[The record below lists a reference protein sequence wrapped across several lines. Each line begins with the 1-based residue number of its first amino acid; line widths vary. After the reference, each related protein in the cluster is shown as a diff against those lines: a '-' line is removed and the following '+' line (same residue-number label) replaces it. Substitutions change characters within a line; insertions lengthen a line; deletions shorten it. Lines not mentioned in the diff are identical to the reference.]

1 MGGLSLNGNNL
12 RNRKQS
18 RMLIHSAFG
27 HSPQKEKK
35 ILLVLTEEDI
45 FCACQILYT
54 DYNKRGDAKMYV
66 KDVVNQDYRK
76 WKRGDC
82 VFVEAPTGSGKTTFI
97 LDVLLPYAQAQG
109 TEILYLSNRFMLK
122 EQIKTQLMKKQNIPQ
137 GLVKEEIEEF
147 DGITVLNYQK
157 LQMICE
163 LQHESKYLNER
174 YRYIVCD
181 EIHYLLEDAAFNPET
196 LRALKFLKQTKEILI
211 GISATIEGVD
221 ELLIQEKYGD
231 AILWNSQKRCTEY
244 LTQIDIWGYLSA
256 ITGEYRHIFHYKLPQ
271 TVKVNQIFSFK
282 DYELV
287 IEAIRRSDDKEKW
300 LIFQSNKK
308 KAEELRKRLGK
319 QSHLI
324 CADNR
329 SDAILKE
336 LIQEEKFSCRILIS
350 TKLLD
355 NGVNVKDMQLKNILI
370 DSISKTEF
378 LQMLGRKRLM
388 NEKDGFTL
396 YIPQKSIRTFQGYF
410 SPDVQDIYSFLNADV
425 STDQICRKLKEKE
438 IYEKVLRFCVW
449 EKGKFVKNPLAVEY
463 YCRKKR
469 FVEKMLEKMKDD
481 KWAFVKEQ
489 LSWLGGK
496 YTFNPEF
503 SLEYKSQ
510 KRILEMI
517 YSQLC
522 ELNERRLDQNEQR
535 KLREWVTQLLIQ
547 EKIVPSNGSRV
558 MGKKALNEFCRSHN
572 LPFIIE
578 SMGGKHKGE
587 ETIWIVRRKEAC
599 SGL

>member
-1 MGGLSLNGNNL
+1 
-12 RNRKQS
+12 
-18 RMLIHSAFG
+18 
-27 HSPQKEKK
+27 
-35 ILLVLTEEDI
+35 
-45 FCACQILYT
+45 
-54 DYNKRGDAKMYV
+54 MYV

-122 EQIKTQLMKKQNIPQ
+122 EQIKAQLIKKENIPQ
-137 GLVKEEIEEF
+137 ELAKEEIEEF

-157 LQMICE
+157 LQMVCE
-163 LQHESKYLNER
+163 QQKESKYLNGR
-174 YRYIVCD
+174 YKYIVCD

-196 LRALKFLKQTKEILI
+196 LRALKFLKQAKEILI
-211 GISATIEGVD
+211 CISATMEGLD
-221 ELLIQEKYGD
+221 ELLVKEKYSD
-231 AILWNSQKRCTEY
+231 TILWNSQKRCTEY
-244 LTQIDIWGYLSA
+244 LTQIDISGYLSS
-256 ITGEYRHIFHYKLPQ
+256 ITGEYRHILHYKLPR
-271 TVKVNQIFSFK
+271 TVRINQIFSFSNY
-282 DYELV
+282 DLV

-300 LIFQSNKK
+300 LIFQSNKN

-329 SDAILKE
+329 SDEILKE
-336 LIQEEKFSCRILIS
+336 LIQKEKFSCRILIS

-355 NGVNVKDMQLKNILI
+355 NGVNVKDMQLKHILI

-388 NEKDGFTL
+388 NDKDGFTL
-396 YIPQKSIRTFQGYF
+396 YIPQKSVRTFQGYF

-425 STDQICRKLKEKE
+425 STDQICRKLKDKD
-438 IYEKVLRFCVW
+438 IYEKAMRFCIW
-449 EKGKFVKNPLAVEY
+449 EKGKFEKNPLAVEY
-463 YCRKKR
+463 YCRKR
-469 FVEKMLEKMKDD
+469 MFVEKMLEKMKDD
-481 KWAFVKEQ
+481 EWAFVKEQ
-489 LSWLGGK
+489 LSWLGGE

-510 KRILEMI
+510 KRTLEMI
-517 YSQLC
+517 HSQLQ
-522 ELNERRLDQNEQR
+522 ELNERWLERNEQR
-535 KLREWVTQLLIQ
+535 KLREWITQLLIQ
-547 EKIVPSNGSRV
+547 EKIVPANGSRV
-558 MGKKALNEFCRSHN
+558 MGKKALNEFCRIHN
-572 LPFIIE
+572 LPFVIK
-578 SMGGKHKGE
+578 SVGGKHKGE

-599 SGL
+599 SGS

>member
-1 MGGLSLNGNNL
+1 MS
-12 RNRKQS
+12 
-18 RMLIHSAFG
+18 
-27 HSPQKEKK
+27 
-35 ILLVLTEEDI
+35 VLTEEDI
-45 FCACQILYT
+45 FCVCQILYT

-122 EQIKTQLMKKQNIPQ
+122 EQIKAQLIKKENIPQ
-137 GLVKEEIEEF
+137 ELVKEEIEEF

-163 LQHESKYLNER
+163 QQQESKYLSGR
-174 YRYIVCD
+174 YKYIVCD

-196 LRALKFLKQTKEILI
+196 LRTLKFLKLAKEILI
-211 GISATIEGVD
+211 CISATMEGLV
-221 ELLIQEKYGD
+221 ELVVKEKYGD
-231 AILWNSQKRCTEY
+231 SILWNSQRHCTEY
-244 LTQIDIWGYLSA
+244 LTQIDISGYLSA
-256 ITGEYRHIFHYKLPQ
+256 IIGEYRHIYHYKLPW
-271 TVKVNQIFSFK
+271 TVKVNQIFSFG
-282 DYELV
+282 DYDLV

-308 KAEELRKRLGK
+308 KAEELKKRLGK

-329 SDAILKE
+329 SDEILKE
-336 LIQEEKFSCRILIS
+336 LIQKEKFSCRILIS

-355 NGVNVKDMQLKNILI
+355 NGVNVKDMQLKHILI

-378 LQMLGRKRLM
+378 LQMLGRKRLL
-388 NEKDGFTL
+388 NDKDGFTL
-396 YIPQKSIRTFQGYF
+396 YIPQKSVRTFQGYF
-410 SPDVQDIYSFLNADV
+410 SPDVQDIYFFLNADV
-425 STDQICRKLKEKE
+425 STDQICRKLKEKD
-438 IYEKVLRFCVW
+438 IYEKVMRFCIW

-463 YCRKKR
+463 YCRKR
-469 FVEKMLEKMKDD
+469 IFVEKMLEKMKNDE
-481 KWAFVKEQ
+481 WAFTKEQ
-489 LSWLGGK
+489 LSWIGVED
-496 YTFNPEF
+496 TFNPEL

-510 KRILEMI
+510 NRTLEMI
-517 YSQLC
+517 HSQLW
-522 ELNERRLDQNEQR
+522 ELNERKLDRNEQR
-535 KLREWVTQLLIQ
+535 KLREWITQLLIQ
-547 EKIVPSNGSRV
+547 EKIVPAYGSRV

-572 LPFIIE
+572 LPFVIE
-578 SMGGKHKGE
+578 SVGGKHKGE

-599 SGL
+599 SGS